1 MISFL
6 LIYDHTPHDPLDS
19 LTPLIIR
26 LILFRQYFLLY
37 VLEHFFSRKTSLSL
51 TTWAYLLFLSFLSH
65 VNYRWKELNKRNSMM
80 DGNGD
85 TEPPLNLML
94 AWWRRECGGI
104 CCSMEGGGWRKREK
118 WYRSPVMEVLG
129 WNTSLGPI
137 WAQLLFAN

>member
-51 TTWAYLLFLSFLSH
+51 TT
-65 VNYRWKELNKRNSMM
+65 
-80 DGNGD
+80 
-85 TEPPLNLML
+85 
-94 AWWRRECGGI
+94 
-104 CCSMEGGGWRKREK
+104 
-118 WYRSPVMEVLG
+118 
-129 WNTSLGPI
+129 
-137 WAQLLFAN
+137 

>member
-51 TTWAYLLFLSFLSH
+51 TTWAYLFFLSFLSH

-94 AWWRRECGGI
+94 AWWRRWVWWHLLFNGRRRLKKE
-104 CCSMEGGGWRKREK
+104 RK